1 MNGTPGAQQKG
12 ISVRNFFF
20 SPLSEGTQPAL
31 DVKTLENKDK
41 ANYKEKPGWRKSTF
55 FQCFNFSPGISTHMD
70 KAHQAV
76 SQKLH

>member
-20 SPLSEGTQPAL
+20 FFPLSEGTQPAL
-31 DVKTLENKDK
+31 DVKTLENK
-41 ANYKEKPGWRKSTF
+41 ANYKEKPGGRKSTF